1 MTKVERHFECVQ
13 KECPDNDNGG
23 AFLLGVGTVGIVA
36 LIQNAAKDKRH
47 QEELQQVYWQG
58 IRQGRGQMTEIVS
71 AKDAEIHAKD
81 TQIHLRD
88 TQIHRQAEL
97 LQQGDLALSKKDA
110 EIARLNT
117 VVEHQVKELAK
128 VPIAC
133 TLPLPAPESEDDN
146 GNGKH
151 MN

>member
-1 MTKVERHFECVQ
+1 MENQKQVVRWVEKKR
-13 KECPDNDNGG
+13 PDTQDNGG
-23 AFLLGVGTVGIVA
+23 EFLIGIGIGVVGVGILA
-36 LIQNAAKDKRH
+36 LIQNAAKDERH
-47 QEELQQVYWQG
+47 QQELRQAYWLG
-58 IRQGRGQMTEIVS
+58 IRQMRGEMTEIVS
-71 AKDAEIHAKD
+71 AKD

-97 LQQGDLALSKKDA
+97 LQQGDLALSKRDA

-117 VVEHQVKELAK
+117 VVEKHEKALAK

-133 TLPLPAPESEDDN
+133 TLPLPPPDNEDDN